1 MIGIFFTL
9 ANDCN
14 FFIHIVYISST
25 VENLIES
32 YITYGLEI
40 SIVAIAFITGFFYN
54 KNFPFEVIDYSKT
67 DILLKNIYQFF
78 SDLPVT

>member
-14 FFIHIVYISST
+14 FF
-25 VENLIES
+25 L

-40 SIVAIAFITGFFYN
+40 SIVVIVFTTVFSIIRIFLLKLLT
-54 KNFPFEVIDYSKT
+54 VIDYSKT
-67 DILLKNIYQFF
+67 DVLLKNIYQFF
-78 SDLPVT
+78 SDLPIT

>member
-1 MIGIFFTL
+1 MI
-9 ANDCN
+9 
-14 FFIHIVYISST
+14 VISSFILFKYRAQ
-25 VENLIES
+25 LIILS
-32 YITYGLEI
+32 NRSITYGLEI
-40 SIVAIAFITGFFYN
+40 SIVVIVFITVFFYN